1 VYKRILTVSD
11 PHFPYNHPD
20 IFEFLEEIK
29 KVYRPDLIVFM
40 GDETDGH
47 SFSFHDHDPDLMAPR
62 DELQTAITRLKWLY
76 KIFPKAFVLES
87 NHGSLVYRKQKVSG
101 LPRFVFKSYNQM
113 LEAPKGW
120 VWVPDLTVKMS
131 NGNKVYFCHGKT
143 SDVTKLSQSMGMCA
157 VQGHY
162 HEKFKIEYWGNPEGL
177 YWGMQTGCLI
187 ENESLAFA
195 YNKVNLK
202 RPVIGTGIILN
213 GHPKLLPMVLNK
225 NGRWIGKLL

>member
-1 VYKRILTVSD
+1 MYKRILTVSD
-11 PHFPYNHPD
+11 PHLPYNHPD
-20 IFEFLEEIK
+20 LFEFLEEIK

-62 DELQTAITRLKWLY
+62 DELQTAINRLKWLY
-76 KIFPKAFVLES
+76 KIFPKAYVLES

-202 RPVIGTGIILN
+202 RPVIGTGIIIN